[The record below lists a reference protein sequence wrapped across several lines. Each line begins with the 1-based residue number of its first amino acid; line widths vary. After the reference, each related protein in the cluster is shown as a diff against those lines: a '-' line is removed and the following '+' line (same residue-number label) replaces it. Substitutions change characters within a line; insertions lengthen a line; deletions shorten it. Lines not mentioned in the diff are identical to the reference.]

1 MQPADK
7 TAAASC
13 QPDKLRTIQQTVK
26 VFMKKILVLY
36 YSQSGQLEEIMRHL
50 AAPPTSGQDA
60 QM

>member
-1 MQPADK
+1 
-7 TAAASC
+7 
-13 QPDKLRTIQQTVK
+13 
-26 VFMKKILVLY
+26 MKKILVLY